1 MHPSIN
7 PFQCII
13 PPHITKKLAES
24 RDPDVRARALHS
36 LATAGYFR
44 GRRAAF
50 ALTGHTVPGQGKQRS
65 IYDAKNGTH
74 LPGDLDRKEGGDAAS
89 DDAVNEAYDGLGA
102 TYDLYFDIFQRDSLD
117 GQGLPLVATV
127 HYDQQY
133 DNAFWDGTQ
142 MVFGD
147 GDGRIFNRFTIA
159 LDVIG
164 HELAHGVTQYACGL
178 QYQGQS
184 GALNESFSDV
194 FGSLV
199 KQYALKQ
206 ASDQADWLIG
216 AGLLAKGIKGK
227 ALRSM
232 EAPGT
237 AYDDPTIGKDPQPA
251 DMAHYDETMDDNG
264 GVHINSGIPNH
275 AFYLVATHLGGNAWE
290 DAGHIWYQ
298 TLLRLQPTAQFAD
311 VAAMSIQVAA
321 EIGQAQQQAVN
332 DAWAE
337 VGVQPASLRP
347 AKGKR
352 RPSARRGTVAPST
365 NGLDAIL
372 SNFTR
377 QLKEYI
383 ESR

>member
-7 PFQCII
+7 PIQCII

-24 RDPDVRARALHS
+24 RDPDVRARALQS

-50 ALTGHTVPGQGKQRS
+50 ALTGHPVPGQGKQRS

-74 LPGDLDRKEGGDAAS
+74 LPGDSVRKEGSDAAS

-102 TYDLYFDIFQRDSLD
+102 TYDLYFDVFQRDSLD

-133 DNAFWDGTQ
+133 DNSFWNGTQ

-178 QYQGQS
+178 EYQGQS
-184 GALNESFSDV
+184 GALN
-194 FGSLV
+194 
-199 KQYALKQ
+199 
-206 ASDQADWLIG
+206 
-216 AGLLAKGIKGK
+216 GIKGK

-232 EAPGT
+232 AAPGT
-237 AYDDPTIGKDPQPA
+237 AYDDPTLGKDPQPA

-275 AFYLVATHLGGNAWE
+275 AFYLVATNLGGNAWE

-352 RPSARRGTVAPST
+352 RPPARRGTVAPST

-372 SNFTR
+372 NNFTR

-383 ESR
+383 ESN